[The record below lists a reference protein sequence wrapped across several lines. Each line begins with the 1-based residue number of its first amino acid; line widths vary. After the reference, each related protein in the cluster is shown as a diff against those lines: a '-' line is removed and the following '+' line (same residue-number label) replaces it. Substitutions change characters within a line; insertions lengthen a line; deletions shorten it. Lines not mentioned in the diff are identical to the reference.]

1 MFEQESLFETR
12 AVRQERTGWRDARI
26 SERHRQW
33 GILLPAIDLD
43 FVLIEYDRGRASAL
57 VEYKHERA
65 QPQYPSHPSYRA
77 LSDLG
82 SKEGIPVFG
91 VRYADD
97 FSWFRVSPLNRRAK
111 AFVRCQ
117 AVMTE
122 REWVSLLYR
131 TKGRRMP
138 EDLLDNRDFEL

>member
-1 MFEQESLFETR
+1 MYQAKT
-12 AVRQERTGWRDARI
+12 VKQERTGWRDARI
-26 SERHRQW
+26 SERHRSW

-43 FVLIEYDRGRASAL
+43 FVLIEYDRGKASAL

-82 SKEGIPVFG
+82 SKAGIPVFG
-91 VRYADD
+91 CRYADD

-111 AFVRCQ
+111 TFVPRQ
-117 AVMTE
+117 VMMTE
-122 REWVSLLYR
+122 RQWVSLLYR
-131 TKGRRMP
+131 TKGLKLP
-138 EDLLDNRDFEL
+138 DGLLENADMRL